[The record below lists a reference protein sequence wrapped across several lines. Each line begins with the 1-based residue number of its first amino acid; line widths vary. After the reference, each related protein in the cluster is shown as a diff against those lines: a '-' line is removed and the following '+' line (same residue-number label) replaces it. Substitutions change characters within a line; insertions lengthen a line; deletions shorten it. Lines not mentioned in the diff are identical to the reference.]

1 MSLGG
6 ELRARIL
13 RCVKAEID
21 HGVLADAVPGTSD
34 YDLNPEA
41 RALIDAVRPLRP
53 AAVLVPIIEREDG
66 PTILLTKRTAHLA
79 DHAGQIS
86 FPGGRLESGET
97 PVEAALR
104 EAEEEVG
111 LDRSFVEV
119 AGYIDAHET
128 VTGFHIT
135 PVVSFVRPGFAL
147 KLDAFEVAEAF
158 EVPLDFLFNP
168 ANHQEH
174 SRIYKNT
181 TRRYYAM
188 PYGEYYIWGATARI
202 LVNLYRRAHSL
213 I

>member
-1 MSLGG
+1 MSLSN

-34 YDLNPEA
+34 FDLNPEA
-41 RALIDAVRPLRP
+41 RALVDAAKPLRP
-53 AAVLVPIIEREDG
+53 AAVLVPIVEREDG

-86 FPGGRLESGET
+86 FPGGRIEAGET
-97 PVEAALR
+97 PIEAALR
-104 EAEEEVG
+104 EAEEEIG
-111 LDRSFVEV
+111 LSRSFVEV

-135 PVVSFVRPGFAL
+135 PVVAFVRPGFAL
-147 KLDAFEVAEAF
+147 TLDAFEVAEAF

-174 SRIYKNT
+174 SRIYKET

-202 LVNLYRRAHSL
+202 LVNLYRRAHGL
-213 I
+213 A

>member
-1 MSLGG
+1 MLTAK
-6 ELRARIL
+6 LRAKIL
-13 RCVKAEID
+13 RCVSAEID
-21 HGVLADAVPGTSD
+21 HGVLADAMPGTSD
-34 YDLNPEA
+34 FDLNPEA
-41 RALIDAVRPLRP
+41 RADVDAAKPLRA
-53 AAVLVPIIEREDG
+53 AAVLVPIVEREDG
-66 PTILLTKRTAHLA
+66 PTMLLTRRSAHLA

-86 FPGGRLESGET
+86 FPGGRLEAGET

-104 EAEEEVG
+104 EAEEEIG

-135 PVVSFVRPGFAL
+135 PVVAFVRPGFSLAI
-147 KLDAFEVAEAF
+147 DPREVAEAF
-158 EVPLDFLFNP
+158 EVPLDFLFDP

-174 SRIYKNT
+174 SRSYKDT

-202 LVNLYRRAHSL
+202 LVNLYRRAHGL
-213 I
+213 

>member
-1 MSLGG
+1 MSLNG
-6 ELRARIL
+6 ELRARIF
-13 RCVKAEID
+13 RCVRAEID

-41 RALIDAVRPLRP
+41 RALIDAARPLRP
-53 AAVLVPIIEREDG
+53 AAVLVPIVEREDG
-66 PTILLTKRTAHLA
+66 PTILLTKRSAHLA
-79 DHAGQIS
+79 DHAGQVS
-86 FPGGRLESGET
+86 VPGGRLEAGET

-104 EAEEEVG
+104 EAEEEIG
-111 LDRSFVEV
+111 LSRDFVEV

-135 PVVSFVRPGFAL
+135 PIVAFVRPGFAL
-147 KLDAFEVAEAF
+147 TVDPVEVAEAF

-202 LVNLYRRAHSL
+202 LVNLYRRAHGL
-213 I
+213 V